1 MLFVTLLVTMGIKL
15 SVPTMHI
22 YGHTQTLMNVWS
34 YEPHL
39 LIQLTPQ
46 TPTMSSARE
55 TKTLTPIQYLNYNP
69 DPSCVMR
76 RKEGGPL
83 SSAR

>member
-1 MLFVTLLVTMGIKL
+1 MLFVTLLVTTGIKL

-39 LIQLTPQ
+39 PIQLIPQ
-46 TPTMSSARE
+46 TPNHELCM
-55 TKTLTPIQYLNYNP
+55 
-69 DPSCVMR
+69 
-76 RKEGGPL
+76 
-83 SSAR
+83 